1 MVRSHGRS
9 LVLLLC
15 GICLFVFSFYQCDA
29 AKKGRKYMRDA
40 PSDDDAPRGQSA
52 ASSSDAPLRKWGR
65 LQRMRE
71 TLETEHEAEAS
82 APKRVD
88 RFTNN
93 LKSRWVKGI
102 LSSKDVHDLARDAQS
117 QGGRPSGE
125 NQWCGHW
132 RREPAKPFPRFMQ
145 TFRTTRRK
153 PMHGLDRN
161 SYQTW

>member
-1 MVRSHGRS
+1 
-9 LVLLLC
+9 
-15 GICLFVFSFYQCDA
+15 
-29 AKKGRKYMRDA
+29 MRDA

-93 LKSRWVKGI
+93 LKSRWAKGI

-117 QGGRPSGE
+117 QGADHLERISGVGTDGA
-125 NQWCGHW
+125 NPQDL
-132 RREPAKPFPRFMQ
+132 FPRCMQ

-153 PMHGLDRN
+153 PMHGLDRQ
-161 SYQTW
+161 SYHT